1 MYYCSWQ
8 MTLPYRTRCQPPQAD
23 RKPISRPAT
32 PTSINLATT
41 GRPVLIAIFLVPCAY
56 YFSLSF
62 HFICFMSICQSGQRL
77 QDCLPQDE
85 ALEGSATRASSS
97 SSWVISL
104 PSLSPPPPQSPLFC
118 SPPLLFPPLSISP
131 PLSSSSAPP
140 PFPPPVPFVLPLP
153 PPDSLILQT
162 AVAES

>member
-118 SPPLLFPPLSISP
+118 SPPSCFLPSPSPHPSPAPLPHPLSLLLSL
-131 PLSSSSAPP
+131 LSSPS
-140 PFPPPVPFVLPLP
+140 LPQ
-153 PPDSLILQT
+153 IHWFFRQQ
-162 AVAES
+162 